1 MISEPVGFADG
12 AVQYAGP
19 FDLKS
24 ETEMPFLRCCL
35 TALVFLFA
43 SVSASWAYYEYA
55 VRGVAADDVLNVRK
69 DVAGVTDISSAPV
82 VAKIPADA
90 RDVKGSGRTIMI
102 GKARWHEIVYEGV
115 TGWVNGRYLQDIS
128 TDTTSEPRPLLCT
141 GAEPF
146 WSLDFTASPPRFK
159 SPAGANG
166 EEVHRMEL
174 IESRHA
180 NGRPHIWSLTLESDA
195 AKWMSTAVLKRTDQC
210 SDGMSDFL
218 YPFEVVFVS
227 REGNWDVLH
236 GCCALAR
243 SD

>member
-1 MISEPVGFADG
+1 MISEPVGFGRG
-12 AVQYAGP
+12 AVQYAKTLEPEG
-19 FDLKS
+19 
-24 ETEMPFLRCCL
+24 EIGMQFLRLCL
-35 TALVFLFA
+35 TALVHLVA
-43 SVSASWAYYEYA
+43 PVSAAWADYDYA
-55 VRGVAADDVLNVRK
+55 VRGVAANDVLNVRK
-69 DVAGVTDISSAPV
+69 DIAGATDISSAPV
-82 VAKIPADA
+82 VAKVPANA
-90 RDVKGSGRTIMI
+90 RDVRGTGRTIMI